1 MDKVI
6 VTTIGGLLIAF
17 IYWFFFG
24 KKESEA
30 AVSESSLE
38 IKVNGGYSPSVI
50 RVKRDRTVTLSFLRT
65 DPNSCLEEVVFPA
78 LKIKEYLPL
87 NTPVSISITPNNSG
101 EIDFHCTMNM
111 FHGKV
116 VVS

>member
-6 VTTIGGLLIAF
+6 VTAIGGLLIAF

-30 AVSESSLE
+30 IATSDSLE
-38 IKVNGGYSPSVI
+38 VKVNGGYNPSII
-50 RVKRDRTVTLSFLRT
+50 RVKNGKTTTLSFLRT
-65 DPNSCLEEVVFPA
+65 DPNTCLEEVVFPT
-78 LKIKEYLPL
+78 LKIKKFLPL
-87 NTPVSISITPNNSG
+87 NTPVEVLITPESSG
-101 EIDFHCTMNM
+101 EIDFHCGMNM

-116 VVS
+116 IVS